1 MAPRTAIAHLER
13 ARAGIR
19 RALAQWDAAG
29 PAQLENSRQLLA
41 AAAGDLR
48 LFESAVRGGGVPHT
62 PELYSTLLAMKK
74 EVVQARR
81 VVDAGV
87 AFYRGLVART
97 GGTPPV
103 YNAEG
108 RIASESGEMEPEVL
122 A

>member
-48 LFESAVRGGGVPHT
+48 LFESAVRGGGVRPRWSPT
-62 PELYSTLLAMKK
+62 RGRPGYGRPAAGRRASSRSSG
-74 EVVQARR
+74 ARR
-81 VVDAGV
+81 PAAG
-87 AFYRGLVART
+87 AAAAGRT
-97 GGTPPV
+97 RRTP
-103 YNAEG
+103 A
-108 RIASESGEMEPEVL
+108 
-122 A
+122 